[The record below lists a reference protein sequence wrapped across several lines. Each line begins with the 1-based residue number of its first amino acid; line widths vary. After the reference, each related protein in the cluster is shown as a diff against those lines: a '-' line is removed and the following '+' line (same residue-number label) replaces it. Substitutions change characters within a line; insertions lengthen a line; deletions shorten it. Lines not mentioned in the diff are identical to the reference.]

1 MWPSQNNIA
10 SVSNWLNSILT
21 EPDQREKN
29 ATIRV
34 LTEAVSNKSRTQ
46 LLLNYRFSESE
57 LNKLAD
63 LAHKLNHGMPVQL
76 AVGFSFF
83 LNHKILVSQHTLI
96 PRPET
101 EELVDLA
108 IKTKPNPSHVI
119 DIGTGSGCIAIAL
132 ASRWPQAKITAVDV
146 SPEALEMAK
155 KNALSN
161 DVYIEFHQ
169 MDITQTKPTQSF
181 DLIVSNPPY
190 IPIKEL
196 ENMQSQVKNFE
207 PHQAL
212 FVPNNDPLIF
222 YREIAK
228 CHLNPKGVLAFECHE
243 NYAIDVANLLEPVF
257 QSVSV
262 VTDMQGKNRF
272 VLAVK

>member
-63 LAHKLNHGMPVQL
+63 LAHKLNHGLPVQL
-76 AVGFSFF
+76 AVGFTYF
-83 LNHKILVSQHTLI
+83 LNHKIYVSQHTLI

-161 DVYIEFHQ
+161 DVSIEFHQ

-196 ENMQSQVKNFE
+196 ENMQPQVKNFE

-212 FVPNNDPLIF
+212 FVPDNDPLIF

-228 CHLNPKGVLAFECHE
+228 CHLNPSGVLAFECHE
-243 NYAIDVANLLEPVF
+243 NYAFDVANLLKPDF
-257 QSVSV
+257 HSVAV
-262 VTDMQGKNRF
+262 LTDMQGKSRF
-272 VLAVK
+272 VLAEK